1 MTPGR
6 ASRRDRARRARVH
19 AARPCSRPRR
29 GRPFRDAPRLN
40 PNRHLRLAGNRDAGL
55 QFHIFVKTKP
65 RGRRLSPPKHLRR
78 LDEVWVD
85 APIYFITTSTASRR
99 PILAN
104 EIAATILRD
113 EFEMAA
119 ERHGWLVG
127 RFVIMPDRIHFFCA
141 MGDARSRNPVAVY
154 GRLQAMEREAD
165 HQGDRR
171 RRPVRRAEFFDRVLR
186 SHERYA
192 RKWRYVLEN
201 PVRAGLVA
209 PRAVARPL
217 RRRSA
222 PLCPA
227 WP

>member
-1 MTPGR
+1 M
-6 ASRRDRARRARVH
+6 
-19 AARPCSRPRR
+19 
-29 GRPFRDAPRLN
+29 
-40 PNRHLRLAGNRDAGL
+40 
-55 QFHIFVKTKP
+55 
-65 RGRRLSPPKHLRR
+65 
-78 LDEVWVD
+78 D

-141 MGDARSRNPVAVY
+141 MGGRSEPKSLSRFMDGFKQWSAKRIIKATGVAAPVW
-154 GRLQAMEREAD
+154 
-165 HQGDRR
+165 
-171 RRPVRRAEFFDRVLR
+171 RAEFFDHVLR
-186 SHERYA
+186 SHESYA
-192 RKWRYVLEN
+192 DKWRYVLEN
-201 PVRAGLVA
+201 PVRAGLVT
-209 PRAVARPL
+209 RAGDWPYAGEI
-217 RRRSA
+217 A